1 VENHRNLRKARRK
14 CSPTFVKKLEKR
26 CPVAN
31 IDYLVCALSVN
42 NFSSDVK
49 DGENYTILLNQ
60 LAPDLCS
67 KAPLRENDLFS
78 RAEQILQNAEKLN
91 CRKYLSPQSL
101 VAGNPKLNLAFV
113 ANLFNTHPGLD
124 PLEEVERPE
133 LPDVEGDREARGKIR
148 VMFELWYLIEKRC
161 FLMVCFE
168 I

>member
-1 VENHRNLRKARRK
+1 M
-14 CSPTFVKKLEKR
+14 
-26 CPVAN
+26 
-31 IDYLVCALSVN
+31 
-42 NFSSDVK
+42 K

-67 KAPLRENDLFS
+67 RAPLRENDLFS
-78 RAEQILQNAEKLN
+78 RAEQVLQNAEKLN

-133 LPDVEGDREARGKIR
+133 LPDVEGDREARGTVLLLAFLFFQLLLALIFVFGK
-148 VMFELWYLIEKRC
+148 LIEC
-161 FLMVCFE
+161 LFAHALFQNSFSFVFVF